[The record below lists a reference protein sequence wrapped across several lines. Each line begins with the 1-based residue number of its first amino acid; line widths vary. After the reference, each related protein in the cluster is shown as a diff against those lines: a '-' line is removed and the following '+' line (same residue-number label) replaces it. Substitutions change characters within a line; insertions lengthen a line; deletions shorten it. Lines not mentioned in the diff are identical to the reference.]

1 MDRDEILKLITNIGA
16 SDDIVDVRTN
26 LATLS
31 DEITKMFDTRD
42 DLNEKVKNLTADNEK
57 LQSANMQLFLKV
69 GDIHKSDDEN
79 ELKNDPPKVKE
90 FNDFYNEK
98 GELI

>member
-42 DLNEKVKNLTADNEK
+42 DLNEKVKNLTADN
-57 LQSANMQLFLKV
+57 
-69 GDIHKSDDEN
+69 
-79 ELKNDPPKVKE
+79 
-90 FNDFYNEK
+90 
-98 GELI
+98 